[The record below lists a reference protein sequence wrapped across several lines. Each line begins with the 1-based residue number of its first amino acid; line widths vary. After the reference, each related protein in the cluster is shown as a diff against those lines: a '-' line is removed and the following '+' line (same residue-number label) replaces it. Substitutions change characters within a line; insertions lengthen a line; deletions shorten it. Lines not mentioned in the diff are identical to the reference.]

1 MYVYGFIPDDF
12 VIGIAVPLVKMLD
25 GNKLRAVS
33 QNYRLSL
40 PSQIISK
47 LFEMA
52 LMKLFGTQLQS
63 DSLQYSFQSNSSCS

>member
-12 VIGIAVPLVKMLD
+12 VIGIAVPLVKTLD

-40 PSQIISK
+40 LSQIISK

>member
-40 PSQIISK
+40 LSQIISK

>member
-12 VIGIAVPLVKMLD
+12 VIGIAVLLVKMLD
-25 GNKLRAVS
+25 GNRAVS

-40 PSQIISK
+40 LSQIISK
-47 LFEMA
+47 LLEMA